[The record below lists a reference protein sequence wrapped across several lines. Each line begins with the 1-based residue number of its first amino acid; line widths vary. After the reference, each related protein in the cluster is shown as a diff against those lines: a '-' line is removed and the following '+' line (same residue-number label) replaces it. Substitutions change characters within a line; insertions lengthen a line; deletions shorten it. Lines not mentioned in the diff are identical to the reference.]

1 MDAVDMRGDSPDT
14 GVGRFPL
21 GPASIGVL
29 GTVLVVLGTALP
41 ASPFTLKLPDS
52 WVFGA
57 AHRSGSQ
64 WLSLVLVYGGIVMIV
79 SGWLSLVAAARCSL
93 RQLTAVLGLWILP
106 LLVSPPLFSRDV
118 YNYAAGGKLVSAG
131 FNPYTSGLNPIRS
144 SVFFHLTDPLWRNSH
159 APYGPLFF
167 DLAKA
172 NARLMGNNVFG
183 ALEGFR
189 LLAIVGL
196 ALLALAVPII
206 ARSFG
211 QSVPRSF
218 TLAVLNPLVLIYL
231 VGGMHND
238 ALMLGLLVAGIA
250 MALRDHPIVGIALCA
265 LGAEVKVPAALG
277 IVFIG
282 WIWAGGGAPASRRFR
297 FVVQAGALAGLVGA
311 LVSQVSGFG
320 SGWLVNLSTPG
331 TVVSWLDPATAAGL
345 GVAHGLH
352 VIGVDISTHASI
364 VGVRAGALA
373 LAGCVVVVLLTHLD
387 RYGLPRAMGWSLL
400 AIVLLG
406 PIVWPWYETWGV
418 TFLALAPDAWSR
430 RSVLV
435 ISIVGCF
442 ATIPTQMRVTAPALV
457 LVVLVLTALAGCCA
471 VVLSKS
477 RRQLPDRLL
486 YAEPA
491 DGQPT
496 ERGRWIGAD

>member
-1 MDAVDMRGDSPDT
+1 MDAVDIKGESEDT
-14 GVGRFPL
+14 EVGRFPF
-21 GPASIGVL
+21 GPASVGLL
-29 GTVLVVLGTALP
+29 GTILVVLGTALP
-41 ASPFTLKLPDS
+41 GSPFTLKLPES
-52 WVFGA
+52 WPFGA
-57 AHRSGSQ
+57 GQSLSSQ

-79 SGWLSLVAAARCSL
+79 SGWLSLVAAAPRCSL
-93 RQLTAVLGLWILP
+93 RHLSAVLGLWIIP
-106 LLVSPPLFSRDV
+106 LLISPPLFSRDV
-118 YNYAAGGKLVSAG
+118 YNYAADGKLVSAG
-131 FNPYTSGLNPIRS
+131 FNPYLSGVSPIRS

-167 DLAKA
+167 DVAKA
-172 NARLMGNNVFG
+172 NARLMGDSVFG
-183 ALEGFR
+183 TLEGFR
-189 LLAIVGL
+189 FLAILGL
-196 ALLALAVPII
+196 ALLALGVPVI

-211 QSVPRSF
+211 QSVPRAF

-250 MALRDHPIVGIALCA
+250 MALRDHPMVGIALCA

-282 WIWAGGGAPASRRFR
+282 WIWAGTGAPTSRRLR
-297 FVVQAGALAGLVGA
+297 FVVQACALGGLVAA
-311 LVSQVSGFG
+311 LVSEVSGFG
-320 SGWLVNLSTPG
+320 WGWLVNLSTPG

-352 VIGVDISTHASI
+352 AIGVDVSTHAVI

-373 LAGCVVVVLLTHLD
+373 LAGCVVVVLLTQVD
-387 RYGLPRAMGWSLL
+387 RYGLPRTMGWSLL

-418 TFLALAPDAWSR
+418 TFLALAADAWSR

-435 ISIVGCF
+435 LSIVGCF
-442 ATIPTQMRVTAPALV
+442 ATIPTQLRITAPALV
-457 LVVLVLTALAGCCA
+457 LVILVSTALAGCCA

-477 RRQLPDRLL
+477 RGELQDRLV
-486 YAEPA
+486 
-491 DGQPT
+491 
-496 ERGRWIGAD
+496 

>member
-1 MDAVDMRGDSPDT
+1 MDAVDMKGDSQDT
-14 GVGRFPL
+14 GVGRFSL
-21 GPASIGVL
+21 WPASIGAL

-41 ASPFTLKLPDS
+41 ASPFTLKLPES
-52 WVFGA
+52 WIFGVA
-57 AHRSGSQ
+57 HHRSGSQ

-79 SGWLSLVAAARCSL
+79 SAWLSLVAAASRYSL
-93 RQLTAVLGLWILP
+93 RQLSAVLGLWILP

-118 YNYAAGGKLVSAG
+118 YNYAVAGKLVSAG
-131 FNPYTSGLNPIRS
+131 LNPYTSGLNPIRP

-159 APYGPLFF
+159 APYGSLFF

-196 ALLALAVPII
+196 ALIMLAVPVI

-211 QSVPRSF
+211 QSVPRAF

-250 MALRDHPIVGIALCA
+250 VALRGHPIVGIALCA
-265 LGAEVKVPAALG
+265 LGAEIKVPAALG

-282 WIWAGGGAPASRRFR
+282 WIWAGRGAPTSRRVR
-297 FVVQAGALAGLVGA
+297 FVVQACALGGLVGG
-311 LVSQVSGFG
+311 LISQVSGFG
-320 SGWLVNLSTPG
+320 WGWLVNLSTPG

-345 GVAHGLH
+345 GAAHGLH
-352 VIGVDISTHASI
+352 VIGVDISTHAII
-364 VGVRAGALA
+364 VGVRAGALV
-373 LAGCVVVVLLTHLD
+373 LAGCVVVVLLTHVD
-387 RYGLPRAMGWSLL
+387 RYGLPRAVGWSLL

-418 TFLALAPDAWSR
+418 TFLAFAADAWSR

-435 ISIVGCF
+435 ISTVACF
-442 ATIPTQMRVTAPALV
+442 ATIPSQMRVTAPALV
-457 LVVLVLTALAGCCA
+457 LVVLVLTALAVGCA

-477 RRQLPDRLL
+477 RRELQGRLL
-486 YAEPA
+486 
-491 DGQPT
+491 
-496 ERGRWIGAD
+496 